1 MTNPAEK
8 PMTKRV
14 MAACH
19 ELQRKDPDADNDDVT
34 REVICELSNKEILV
48 FLAENEEILDVDLT
62 VTDYEIDSIASHI
75 EAACREWLRI
85 ALDLE

>member
-1 MTNPAEK
+1 MTNPVDK
-8 PMTKRV
+8 PMTQRV
-14 MAACH
+14 MCMCH
-19 ELQRKDPDADNDDVT
+19 LLQAEDPDADNDDVA
-34 REVICELSNKEILV
+34 REAMFELSNKEILV